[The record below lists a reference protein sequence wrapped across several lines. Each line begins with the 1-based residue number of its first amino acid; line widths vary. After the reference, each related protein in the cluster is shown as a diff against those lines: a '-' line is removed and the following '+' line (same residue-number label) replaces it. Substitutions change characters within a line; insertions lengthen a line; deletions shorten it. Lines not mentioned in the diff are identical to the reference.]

1 MTLIQKR
8 LLQSDIKN
16 FILSDNITKVY
27 RENLLDDILD
37 DYFSN
42 IDYDMLD
49 EYDLYMFPIM
59 EKMNEVNP
67 VDYYQGA

>member
-27 RENLLDDILD
+27 RENLLEEILE
-37 DYFSN
+37 DYFTN
-42 IDYDMLD
+42 ISDDALE

-59 EKMNEVNP
+59 EELKNVSI
-67 VDYYQGA
+67 

>member
-16 FILSDNITKVY
+16 FILQDNITKVY

-37 DYFSN
+37 DYFLTIS
-42 IDYDMLD
+42 DDMIE

-59 EKMNEVNP
+59 EELKNDP
-67 VDYYQGA
+67 I

>member
-27 RENLLDDILD
+27 RENLLEEILE
-37 DYFSN
+37 DYFKN
-42 IDYDMLD
+42 ISDDALE

-59 EKMNEVNP
+59 EELKNVSI
-67 VDYYQGA
+67 

>member
-1 MTLIQKR
+1 MTLIKKR

-16 FILSDNITKVY
+16 FILSDNITNVY
-27 RENLLDDILD
+27 RENLLDDILE

-42 IDYDMLD
+42 IDDNMLE

-59 EKMNEVNP
+59 EKLNN
-67 VDYYQGA
+67 DN

>member
-16 FILSDNITKVY
+16 FILSDNITNVY
-27 RENLLDDILD
+27 RENLLDDILE

-42 IDYDMLD
+42 IDDDML
-49 EYDLYMFPIM
+49 
-59 EKMNEVNP
+59 
-67 VDYYQGA
+67 

>member
-27 RENLLDDILD
+27 RENLLEEILE
-37 DYFSN
+37 DYFTN
-42 IDYDMLD
+42 ISDDAL
-49 EYDLYMFPIM
+49 EEHDLYMFPIM
-59 EKMNEVNP
+59 EKMNN
-67 VDYYQGA
+67 DSI

>member
-16 FILSDNITKVY
+16 FILQDNITKVY
-27 RENLLDDILD
+27 RENLLEEILE
-37 DYFSN
+37 DYFKN
-42 IDYDMLD
+42 ISDDALE

-59 EKMNEVNP
+59 EELKNDP
-67 VDYYQGA
+67 I

>member
-37 DYFSN
+37 DYFLTIS
-42 IDYDMLD
+42 DDMIE

-59 EKMNEVNP
+59 EELKNDP
-67 VDYYQGA
+67 I

>member
-42 IDYDMLD
+42 IDDDTLE

-59 EKMNEVNP
+59 EKMNEVNS
-67 VDYYQGA
+67 VNHYQGA

>member
-16 FILSDNITKVY
+16 FILQDNITKVY
-27 RENLLDDILD
+27 RENLLEDILE
-37 DYFSN
+37 DYFTN
-42 IDYDMLD
+42 ISDDALE

-59 EKMNEVNP
+59 EELKNVSI
-67 VDYYQGA
+67 

>member
-27 RENLLDDILD
+27 RENLLDDILE

-42 IDYDMLD
+42 IDDDMLE

>member
-16 FILSDNITKVY
+16 FILQDNITKVY
-27 RENLLDDILD
+27 RENLLEEIFE
-37 DYFSN
+37 DYFTN
-42 IDYDMLD
+42 ISDDALE

-59 EKMNEVNP
+59 EKMNN
-67 VDYYQGA
+67 DSI

>member
-37 DYFSN
+37 DYFLTIS
-42 IDYDMLD
+42 DDMIE

-59 EKMNEVNP
+59 EELNN
-67 VDYYQGA
+67 DAI

>member
-1 MTLIQKR
+1 MTLIKKR

-27 RENLLDDILD
+27 RENLLDDILN
-37 DYFSN
+37 DYFLTIS
-42 IDYDMLD
+42 DDMIE

-59 EKMNEVNP
+59 EELKNDP
-67 VDYYQGA
+67 I

>member
-1 MTLIQKR
+1 MTLIKKR

-16 FILSDNITKVY
+16 FILSDNITHVY
-27 RENLLDDILD
+27 RENLLDDILE

-42 IDYDMLD
+42 IDDDMLE

-59 EKMNEVNP
+59 EELKNVSI
-67 VDYYQGA
+67 

>member
-16 FILSDNITKVY
+16 FILQDNITKVY
-27 RENLLDDILD
+27 RENLLDDILE
-37 DYFSN
+37 DYFKN
-42 IDYDMLD
+42 ISDDALE

-59 EKMNEVNP
+59 EELKNDP
-67 VDYYQGA
+67 I

>member
-16 FILSDNITKVY
+16 FIPSDNITNVY
-27 RENLLDDILD
+27 RENLLDDILE

-42 IDYDMLD
+42 IDDDMLE

>member
-16 FILSDNITKVY
+16 FILQDNITKVY
-27 RENLLDDILD
+27 RENLLEEILE
-37 DYFSN
+37 DYFTNLS
-42 IDYDMLD
+42 DDALE

-59 EKMNEVNP
+59 EELKNVSI
-67 VDYYQGA
+67 

>member
-27 RENLLDDILD
+27 RENLLDDILN
-37 DYFSN
+37 DYFLTIS
-42 IDYDMLD
+42 DDMIE

-59 EKMNEVNP
+59 EELKNDP
-67 VDYYQGA
+67 I

>member
-37 DYFSN
+37 NYFLTIS
-42 IDYDMLD
+42 DDMIE

-59 EKMNEVNP
+59 EELKNDP
-67 VDYYQGA
+67 I

>member
-1 MTLIQKR
+1 MSLIQKR

-16 FILSDNITKVY
+16 FILQDNITKVY

-42 IDYDMLD
+42 IDDNMLE

-59 EKMNEVNP
+59 EKMNN
-67 VDYYQGA
+67 DSI

>member
-16 FILSDNITKVY
+16 FILSDNITNVY
-27 RENLLDDILD
+27 RENLLDDILE

-42 IDYDMLD
+42 INDDMLE

-59 EKMNEVNP
+59 EELKNVSI
-67 VDYYQGA
+67 

>member
-1 MTLIQKR
+1 MTLIKKR

-27 RENLLDDILD
+27 RENLLEEILE
-37 DYFSN
+37 DYFTN
-42 IDYDMLD
+42 ISDDALE

-59 EKMNEVNP
+59 EELKNVSI
-67 VDYYQGA
+67 

>member
-16 FILSDNITKVY
+16 FILSDNINKVY

-37 DYFSN
+37 DYFLTIS
-42 IDYDMLD
+42 DDMIE

-59 EKMNEVNP
+59 EELKNDP
-67 VDYYQGA
+67 I